1 MNNQNIRRVLIIT
14 YYWPPSG
21 GSGVQRWLKF
31 TKYLRDFGWEPVIY
45 TPENPE
51 YPAIDKSLE
60 KDIPEG
66 ITILRQ
72 PITEPYAAYRKF
84 TGRKKTDKLGAGF
97 ASETKQTSFTEKLS
111 RWVRGNFFI
120 PDARRF
126 WIRPSVKY
134 LNHWLST
141 NNVAAVVSS
150 GPPHSMHMIALG
162 VKKKFPALK
171 WLADF
176 RDPWTNIDFYDQLML
191 TGLADKKHH
200 RMEASVLT
208 YADVIVSVGHT
219 MNEEFK
225 ELWKS
230 KHPGQPLP
238 DKFKVVHNGYDHADT
253 AVHTAERD
261 AKFSL
266 AHIGTL
272 NASRN
277 PQVLWNV
284 LQKLVADNADFA
296 ADFELKLVGQVDAEV
311 RESITKAGLDKFLVK
326 IDYLP
331 HTEVMEVTN
340 RSRVLLLLI
349 NRTRNA
355 KGILTGKFFEYM
367 STGNPVLAIGPPDG
381 DLAQILNETASGRIS
396 DFDDESA
403 LRNNLLEL
411 HRAYRAGTLTA
422 SAVSGAEAYSRR
434 ALTGKIAELLHV

>member
-1 MNNQNIRRVLIIT
+1 MSKQINRRVLIIT

-31 TKYLRDFGWEPVIY
+31 TKYLRDFGWEPIIY

-97 ASETKQTSFTEKLS
+97 ASEKKQVSFTEKLS

-134 LNHWLST
+134 LNQWLSA
-141 NNVAAVVSS
+141 NHVDAIVST
-150 GPPHSMHMIALG
+150 GPPHSMHLIALG
-162 VKKKFPALK
+162 VKKKFPAIK

-200 RMEASVLT
+200 RLEASVLT
-208 YADVIVSVGHT
+208 HADVVVSVGHT

-225 ELWKS
+225 QLWKN
-230 KHPGQPLP
+230 KHPGQQLP

-253 AVHTAERD
+253 AAQITERD
-261 AKFSL
+261 SKFSL

-284 LQKLVADNADFA
+284 LKQLVAQNEEFA

-311 RESITKAGLDKFLVK
+311 RESIQHAGLDRFLVK

-331 HTEVMEVTN
+331 HAEVMKITN
-340 RSRVLLLLI
+340 SSRVLLLLI

-355 KGILTGKFFEYM
+355 KGILTGKVFEYM

-381 DLAQILNETASGRIS
+381 DLAHLLNETLSGRIS
-396 DFDDESA
+396 DFDDENQ

-411 HRAYRAGTLTA
+411 HRAYRSGTLTTN
-422 SAVSGAEAYSRR
+422 SVSGVEAYSRK
-434 ALTGKIAELLHV
+434 ALTGKIAELLFG